1 MKAVRTLKNQGGF
14 SLIELMIVVAIIGIL
29 ASIAVPNFQK
39 FQARSKQSEAKNALA
54 AVYTGQKAY
63 AAEWD
68 QFTTCTSKMGYTP
81 EGTSRYNVG
90 FPAATATFIDAADVV
105 GGSGCIPRT
114 AVSAGYTALDPAGTT
129 APAAATPN
137 VFVAGAASAFVA
149 GNPNLG
155 SAQSANDTWT
165 INQTRAVIHTG
176 EGIN

>member
-1 MKAVRTLKNQGGF
+1 MKAGRMLKNQGGF

-39 FQARSKQSEAKNALA
+39 FQARSKQSEAKNGLS

-68 QFTTCTSKMGYTP
+68 RFTTCTTKMGYTP
-81 EGTSRYNVG
+81 EGTSRYNIG
-90 FPAATATFIDAADVV
+90 FPTASAQFIGNGDVV
-105 GGSGCIPRT
+105 GSAGCVPRT
-114 AVSAGYTALDPAGTT
+114 AQSAAYTAMDPTGTVV
-129 APAAATPN
+129 PAAATPN
-137 VFVAGAASAFVA
+137 VYTAGAAAAFVA

-165 INQTRAVIHTG
+165 ITQSRVIAHTL